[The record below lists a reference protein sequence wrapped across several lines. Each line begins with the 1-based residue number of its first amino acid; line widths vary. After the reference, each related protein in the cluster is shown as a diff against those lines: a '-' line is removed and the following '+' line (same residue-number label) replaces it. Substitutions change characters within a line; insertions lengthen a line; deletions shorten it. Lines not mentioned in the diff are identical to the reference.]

1 MDIRNNVCT
10 FVCMKAKEK
19 RKVRGYKAM
28 DKPYF
33 KALKRAE
40 KAKVPLA
47 TLLEKVVDA
56 YSDGCNIMAESG
68 EYTTFLNGDTF

>member
-1 MDIRNNVCT
+1 
-10 FVCMKAKEK
+10 
-19 RKVRGYKAM
+19 M